1 MKPIPFN
8 KPFIVG
14 KELKYIA
21 EAVKSGQLAGNG
33 IFAKKCQQF
42 LTESYGFHRVLMT
55 HSGTAALEMSALL
68 CGIKP
73 GDEVILPSFT
83 FVSTANAF
91 FLHGAQLKFVDIR
104 PDTFNIDERLLEKAV
119 SKRTKAICPVHYA
132 GVGCQMDTI
141 GRIAKKNNLKII
153 EDAAHAIGS
162 KYKGKYLGSFGD
174 LAALSFHETKN
185 FISGEGGALVIN
197 SPELV
202 DRAEIIWEKGTNRKK
217 FEQGVVDKYTW
228 VDKGSSFYPSELVTS
243 FLYGQLEEAQ
253 AIMQKRLSIWNY
265 YWNNLLELQ
274 EEGFLRLPVIPEGC
288 EHNAHMFYI
297 LLNSYKERN
306 ELMQKLRENNILAVF
321 HYIPLHSSPMGLKM
335 GYSVSQLPVTEDIS
349 KRILR
354 LPLFYELKT
363 KEQKVVIDL
372 IKRFFRHAP
381 KG

>member
-14 KELKYIA
+14 KELEYVS

-33 IFAKKCQQF
+33 IFTKKCQRF
-42 LTESYGFHRVLMT
+42 LEESYGFHKVLMT
-55 HSGTAALEMSALL
+55 HSATAALEMSALL
-68 CGIKP
+68 CDIKYD
-73 GDEVILPSFT
+73 DEVILPSFT

-91 FLHGAQLKFVDIR
+91 FLRGARLKFIDIR
-104 PDTFNIDERLLEKAV
+104 PDTLNIDERLLEKAI
-119 SKRTKAICPVHYA
+119 SKKTKAICPVHYA
-132 GVGCQMDTI
+132 GVGCQMDII
-141 GRIAKKNNLKII
+141 GRVAKKNNLKII

-202 DRAEIIWEKGTNRKK
+202 ERAEIIWEKGTNRKK

-243 FLYGQLEEAQ
+243 FLYGQLEKAEI
-253 AIMQKRLSIWNY
+253 IMQKRLSIWDY

-274 EEGFLRLPVIPEGC
+274 QEGFLRLPVIPKGC

-297 LLNSYKERN
+297 LLNSNKERN
-306 ELMQKLRENNILAVF
+306 DLMQELRKNNILAVF

-335 GYSVSQLPVTEDIS
+335 GYSASQLPVTEDIS

-354 LPLFYELKT
+354 LPLFYELKA
-363 KEQKVVIDL
+363 KEQKRIITSV
-372 IKRFFRHAP
+372 KSFFARA
-381 KG
+381 KI